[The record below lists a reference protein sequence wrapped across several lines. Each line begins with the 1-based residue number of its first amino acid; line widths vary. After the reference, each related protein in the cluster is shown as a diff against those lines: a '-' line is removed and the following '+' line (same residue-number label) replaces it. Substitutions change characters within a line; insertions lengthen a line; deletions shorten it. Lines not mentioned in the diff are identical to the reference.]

1 VYGEEPVWWATPIYC
16 DQARNSSILK
26 WISQVQAI
34 VTRKKEWLRAI
45 ALDSKTGLDPTDSGI
60 KVRAAQGLDA
70 ASYFVTGYWIWSKI
84 IENLAAID
92 YDYNDCERQVPSCNR
107 QKFCGINT
115 LASQY
120 HSKLTIG
127 DFPT

>member
-1 VYGEEPVWWATPIYC
+1 M
-16 DQARNSSILK
+16 L
-26 WISQVQAI
+26 QVQAI
-34 VTRKKEWLRAI
+34 VTRKQQWLKAI

-92 YDYNDCERQVPSCNR
+92 YDYNDCEPLPLPSIPIWY
-107 QKFCGINT
+107 CGGLSDWTAYFSNAASLRLAT
-115 LASQY
+115 LLYKPAN
-120 HSKLTIG
+120 
-127 DFPT
+127 